1 MRDFPRVFLS
11 LHSPTAKKFL
21 LKDSLR
27 SYMYFARFQPIRG
40 FHSNSMQVLSRIYF
54 SPSLSRYPH
63 SHTHTREERWNER
76 LSTIKRVSR
85 KHNTNSPEKNYSS
98 FPNILFPRWLRGE
111 RMLRKFSPLLRR
123 GWGVNR
129 KSPGVVKILGEGEEL
144 EYYRLRTPS
153 AKKKK
158 KKTER
163 ANSSSAR
170 VYIYVHVHIYIHTYI
185 HAWRV
190 VENCRR
196 VAGYR
201 IILESR

>member
-1 MRDFPRVFLS
+1 MFLS

-153 AKKKK
+153 AKKKEK
-158 KKTER
+158 KKRNGQIHQAR
-163 ANSSSAR
+163 A
-170 VYIYVHVHIYIHTYI
+170 YIYTYMYIYTFIHIYT
-185 HAWRV
+185 RV
-190 VENCRR
+190 
-196 VAGYR
+196 
-201 IILESR
+201 ES